1 MLRWKI
7 TRFLLIRVLFIII
20 QLVCIITE
28 LFLHSIS
35 TSLSTHPFPTHSH
48 RETTHSFCFSIL
60 HFFLEYFTFLTED
73 SVSFIN
79 QHSSIFS
86 VSIFLFFFL
95 FTIHL
100 YILLKMSNI
109 IDGKLVAESIK
120 AEIKEKVQKMKE
132 DLGKVCRHHHHSLF
146 DSLLIADLTPFN
158 P

>member
-1 MLRWKI
+1 MNI
-7 TRFLLIRVLFIII
+7 
-20 QLVCIITE
+20 
-28 LFLHSIS
+28 
-35 TSLSTHPFPTHSH
+35 
-48 RETTHSFCFSIL
+48 
-60 HFFLEYFTFLTED
+60 FTFLTED

-95 FTIHL
+95 FTIHF

-132 DLGKVCRHHHHSLF
+132 DLGKVCGHHYHSLF
-146 DSLLIADLTPFN
+146 DSLFIADLTPFN